1 MAAAASR
8 YGATLAERARSVP
21 TVRRNSSGSVAEVQ
35 ECREVAHSLRVS
47 LVAVSDSASVDHTR
61 VCRVSKRQR
70 VSHCDQRDRSSDSDA
85 HKAIIRSPL
94 DYAPSPSLQNGV
106 VLSFL
111 KKIINRLPPSWWNL
125 LGTSATSSTQG
136 VLSYTCTRTTVK
148 SMRDHPS
155 ERRAASAPTK
165 SRYAQNCTLF
175 PKGSRSPAS
184 PAFRKTTRTLFFR
197 HTSRPCVFAQ
207 RGLA

>member
-8 YGATLAERARSVP
+8 YGATLAERVRSVP

-35 ECREVAHSLRVS
+35 ERREVAHSLRVS

-94 DYAPSPSLQNGV
+94 VGD
-106 VLSFL
+106 
-111 KKIINRLPPSWWNL
+111 L
-125 LGTSATSSTQG
+125 LA
-136 VLSYTCTRTTVK
+136 CR
-148 SMRDHPS
+148 M
-155 ERRAASAPTK
+155 RRAIMPPPPP
-165 SRYAQNCTLF
+165 F
-175 PKGSRSPAS
+175 
-184 PAFRKTTRTLFFR
+184 KTVLY
-197 HTSRPCVFAQ
+197 
-207 RGLA
+207 